1 MLLSETGMA
10 QFLRKFR
17 LKVNPWQK
25 SFAAAFVSDAF
36 QDDPNSFLVRPSHF
50 KPKLCEKKFAEKKV
64 FLSFLLLSPLQQKCL
79 TDF

>member
-10 QFLRKFR
+10 QFLRKLR
-17 LKVNPWQK
+17 LKVNPRKK

-50 KPKLCEKKFAEKKV
+50 KPKLCEKKICRKK
-64 FLSFLLLSPLQQKCL
+64 SFLVISSPFSIATKM
-79 TDF
+79 FN